1 MGEELII
8 AACYLALTVS
18 GIKQSFHFS
27 YILARRV
34 MFPQTQKTQNWVG
47 EGRAAVLVPYP
58 QGRLGGSKVIPVF
71 EIFPDFISR
80 GRCVLVHRVGKWDT
94 VKLKVKLEGPSVPTK
109 GRQWD
114 TEKEATLGFSNSG
127 ISNKTRNKLKKKKK
141 ELKLI
146 SFRE

>member
-1 MGEELII
+1 M
-8 AACYLALTVS
+8 
-18 GIKQSFHFS
+18 
-27 YILARRV
+27 
-34 MFPQTQKTQNWVG
+34 
-47 EGRAAVLVPYP
+47 LVP
-58 QGRLGGSKVIPVF
+58 
-71 EIFPDFISR
+71 
-80 GRCVLVHRVGKWDT
+80 RVGRWDT

-114 TEKEATLGFSNSG
+114 TEKEASLGFSNSG